1 MNTSPN
7 PNDFYKQVGASG
19 EEPTQSTEPTDG
31 YREEPTQNGEG
42 HYFDYTEA
50 YRAAPQYG
58 GEPQEEPSNGLGVAS
73 FVLGL
78 IGYLLCSGCMPPISI
93 VAIVLAAMDRKKAMR
108 WRGMAIAGLVFGI
121 IGLVSTLIMIG
132 VFAFVIFIEMSMLDT
147 YALQMLLM

>member
-7 PNDFYKQVGASG
+7 PNDSYKHTSFSDEA
-19 EEPTQSTEPTDG
+19 PTQKVEEADS
-31 YREEPTQNGEG
+31 YREESTPATGEG

-50 YRAAPQYG
+50 YRAVPQYG

-78 IGYLLCSGCMPPISI
+78 IGYLLCSGCMPPVSI

-132 VFAFVIFIEMSMLDT
+132 AFAFIFFKR
-147 YALQMLLM
+147 